1 MSKQIGIDLG
11 TSTTMIFVKDKGIV
25 LRAPSVVSIDRTTHE
40 VIASGKSAKRMIGK
54 TPGNILALRPLKDG
68 VITDLEVTSLMLHD
82 FFTRLDM
89 TSMFNRPSAL
99 VCIPYGVTEV
109 ERRAVEDAVFE
120 AGAKNVGLIDEPIA
134 AAVGAGIPVANA
146 RGSMLIDLGGGV
158 SRKILSYGEQL
169 MSVEVRF
176 EKGAVG
182 AMHTH
187 PHVQISYVL
196 EGSFE
201 ATIGEETKIIKKG
214 DTYITDPDVPH
225 GVVCL
230 EAGALLDI
238 FTPMR
243 ADFLK

>member
-1 MSKQIGIDLG
+1 M
-11 TSTTMIFVKDKGIV
+11 FVKNEEIK
-25 LRAPSVVSIDRTTHE
+25 L
-40 VIASGKSAKRMIGK
+40 
-54 TPGNILALRPLKDG
+54 
-68 VITDLEVTSLMLHD
+68 
-82 FFTRLDM
+82 
-89 TSMFNRPSAL
+89 
-99 VCIPYGVTEV
+99 TE
-109 ERRAVEDAVFE
+109 
-120 AGAKNVGLIDEPIA
+120 
-134 AAVGAGIPVANA
+134 
-146 RGSMLIDLGGGV
+146 LGGGV
-158 SRKILSYGEQL
+158 SRKILAYDENL

-187 PHVQISYVL
+187 PHTQISYVL

-201 ATIGEETKIIKKG
+201 ATIDGETKVINKG
-214 DTYITDPDVPH
+214 DTYVTAPNAPH